1 MVVIFVNIDNFI
13 LILLFKIVGLGL
25 MSVFELVRDTRQK
38 YPELCVRALTALLD
52 MLQGQQPESMKS
64 EPPDVIGIYVIV
76 LHVVVQPLV
85 YKIVT
90 LVPQA

>member
-1 MVVIFVNIDNFI
+1 
-13 LILLFKIVGLGL
+13 

-64 EPPDVIGIYVIV
+64 EPPDVIGIYPIM
-76 LHVVVQPLV
+76 LHVFVQSYLGHR
-85 YKIVT
+85 
-90 LVPQA
+90 